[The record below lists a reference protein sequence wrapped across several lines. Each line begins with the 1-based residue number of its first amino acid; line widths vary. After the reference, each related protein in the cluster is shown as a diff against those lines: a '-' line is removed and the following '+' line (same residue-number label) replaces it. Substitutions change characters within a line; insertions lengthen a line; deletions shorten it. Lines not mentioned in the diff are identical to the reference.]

1 MKFDTLIDRKGS
13 GCFKYDALQLIYGT
27 NDLIPLWVA
36 DMDYAVADVVQTA
49 ISRRL
54 SHPIFGYN
62 FPKDEFAISLRDW
75 MQKRFHWDTGEH
87 KAISVPSL
95 MTALAISILSLTKE
109 GDGILIQTPVYPPF
123 HSTVQ
128 DHKRFLLRNPL
139 LPVGDHYEVDW
150 ADFEAKAAQAKMFIL
165 CNPHNPVGK
174 VFSKEE
180 LLRVHD
186 ICSRHDVLIFSDEIH
201 ADITYPAC
209 SHIPIASLGGN
220 NVITGISPAK
230 SFNLAGLATAM
241 MFAPNNHLA
250 NALEAMNESLH
261 TFMGNSF
268 GIAAFTAAYSEG
280 ASWQNEL
287 LEYLQSNR
295 DMLIDFFAQET
306 PEISMARCEGTFL
319 AWLDC
324 RALGYNDE
332 KLMRFFTKQ
341 AKVAL
346 NPGTAFGTEGSGFVR
361 LNFACPKSIL
371 ELALNRILRA
381 LRNR

>member
-1 MKFDTLIDRKGS
+1 
-13 GCFKYDALQLIYGT
+13 
-27 NDLIPLWVA
+27 
-36 DMDYAVADVVQTA
+36 
-49 ISRRL
+49 
-54 SHPIFGYN
+54 
-62 FPKDEFAISLRDW
+62 
-75 MQKRFHWDTGEH
+75 
-87 KAISVPSL
+87 
-95 MTALAISILSLTKE
+95 
-109 GDGILIQTPVYPPF
+109 
-123 HSTVQ
+123 
-128 DHKRFLLRNPL
+128 
-139 LPVGDHYEVDW
+139 
-150 ADFEAKAAQAKMFIL
+150 
-165 CNPHNPVGK
+165 
-174 VFSKEE
+174 
-180 LLRVHD
+180 
-186 ICSRHDVLIFSDEIH
+186 
-201 ADITYPAC
+201 
-209 SHIPIASLGGN
+209 LGGN